1 MSDYMNNIR
10 NIKMVYLKI
19 GKERIYFNNL
29 YSESGKKIVCIQ
41 MEFSS
46 CPIDV
51 VVNDMTFGLSS
62 MSVKTIKLINDEVT
76 KIYENMID

>member
-1 MSDYMNNIR
+1 MSDYINYII
-10 NIKMVYLKI
+10 NIKSLYLKMD
-19 GKERIYFNNL
+19 KERIYFDDI
-29 YSESGKKIVCIQ
+29 YSENGNKIICIQ

-62 MSVKTIKLINDEVT
+62 MSVKTIKLINDELV
-76 KIYENMID
+76 KMVEDMKD

>member
-1 MSDYMNNIR
+1 MTYIR
-10 NIKMVYLKI
+10 NIKSLYLKI
-19 GKERIYFNNL
+19 GKKKIYFDNI
-29 YSESGKKIVCIQ
+29 YSENGNKIVCIQ

-62 MSVKTIKLINDEVT
+62 ISVKTIKLINDELVKMDENT
-76 KIYENMID
+76 KD

>member
-10 NIKMVYLKI
+10 NIKMIYLKI
-19 GKERIYFNNL
+19 GKERIYFDDI
-29 YSESGKKIVCIQ
+29 YSENGNKVICIQ

-62 MSVKTIKLINDEVT
+62 MSVKTIKLINDELV

>member
-1 MSDYMNNIR
+1 MTYIR
-10 NIKMVYLKI
+10 NIKSLYLKI
-19 GKERIYFNNL
+19 GKEKIYFDNI
-29 YSESGKKIVCIQ
+29 YSENGNKIICIQ

-62 MSVKTIKLINDEVT
+62 MSVKTIKLINDELV
-76 KIYENMID
+76 KMVENIID

>member
-1 MSDYMNNIR
+1 MTYIR
-10 NIKMVYLKI
+10 NIKSLYLKI
-19 GKERIYFNNL
+19 GKEKIYFDNI
-29 YSESGKKIVCIQ
+29 YSENGNKIICIQ

-62 MSVKTIKLINDEVT
+62 MSVKTIKLINDELV
-76 KIYENMID
+76 KMGENIID

>member
-1 MSDYMNNIR
+1 MSDYINYII
-10 NIKMVYLKI
+10 NIKTLYIKI
-19 GKERIYFNNL
+19 NKERIYFDNL
-29 YSESGKKIVCIQ
+29 YSENGKKIVCIQ

-62 MSVKTIKLINDEVT
+62 MSVDTIKLINDELV
-76 KIYENMID
+76 KMVENITD

>member
-1 MSDYMNNIR
+1 MTYIR
-10 NIKMVYLKI
+10 NIKSLYLKI
-19 GKERIYFNNL
+19 GKERIYFDNI
-29 YSESGKKIVCIQ
+29 YSENGNKIVCIQ

-62 MSVKTIKLINDEVT
+62 ISVKTIKLINDELV
-76 KIYENMID
+76 KMDENMKD

>member
-1 MSDYMNNIR
+1 MNNIR
-10 NIKMVYLKI
+10 NIKMIYLKI
-19 GKERIYFNNL
+19 GKERIYFDDI
-29 YSESGKKIVCIQ
+29 YSENGNKVICIQ

-62 MSVKTIKLINDEVT
+62 MSVKTIKLINDELV

>member
-1 MSDYMNNIR
+1 MTYIR
-10 NIKMVYLKI
+10 NIKSLYLKI
-19 GKERIYFNNL
+19 GKERIYFDNI
-29 YSESGKKIVCIQ
+29 YSENGNKVICIQ

-62 MSVKTIKLINDEVT
+62 ISVKTIKLINDELIKMV
-76 KIYENMID
+76 ENMAD

>member
-1 MSDYMNNIR
+1 MSDYMTYIR
-10 NIKMVYLKI
+10 NIKSLYLKI
-19 GKERIYFNNL
+19 GKERIYFDNI
-29 YSESGKKIVCIQ
+29 YSENGNKVICIQ

-62 MSVKTIKLINDEVT
+62 ISVKTIKLINDELIKMV
-76 KIYENMID
+76 ENMAD